1 MSGLGSDPT
10 SSLPWSWQ
18 ATYNGHVVD
27 VARHASLHR
36 LFDAATLCNN
46 ATLSENGAL
55 GLPTEAAL
63 LLASHRLGVVDRRL
77 TVKRVHEVGFNS
89 ETKYMEVR
97 CLDKVVNREVSY
109 VKVSTTH
116 TYISY

>member
-1 MSGLGSDPT
+1 M
-10 SSLPWSWQ
+10 
-18 ATYNGHVVD
+18 D

-63 LLASHRLGVVDRRL
+63 LLASHRLGESDPFYL
-77 TVKRVHEVGFNS
+77 TQLTNQLLHV
-89 ETKYMEVR
+89 
-97 CLDKVVNREVSY
+97 
-109 VKVSTTH
+109 
-116 TYISY
+116 

>member
-1 MSGLGSDPT
+1 M
-10 SSLPWSWQ
+10 
-18 ATYNGHVVD
+18 D

-63 LLASHRLGVVDRRL
+63 LLASHRLG
-77 TVKRVHEVGFNS
+77 K
-89 ETKYMEVR
+89 
-97 CLDKVVNREVSY
+97 
-109 VKVSTTH
+109 
-116 TYISY
+116 